1 MSNAMSKDEL
11 LEKLKPLL
19 RFSIATTL
27 KIKAPDYSA
36 SMETQNAVNNYLTF
50 VMAIGYNKALGGA
63 VNDLSEYYSAFLGE
77 AFDRHK
83 LEIEVQRCYDTF
95 RPEIAAFTSMHEM
108 NELNVVPDDI
118 WNFVLADLEIDE
130 SYDALRSDCQ

>member
-11 LEKLKPLL
+11 LEKLKTLL

-36 SMETQNAVNNYLTF
+36 SIETQNAVNNCLTV
-50 VMAIGYNKALGGA
+50 VMAIGYNKALYEA
-63 VNDLSEYYSAFLGE
+63 VDDLSEYYLAFWGGD
-77 AFDRHK
+77 FDRHK

-95 RPEIAAFTSMHEM
+95 RPEIVAFASMHEM

-118 WNFVLADLEIDE
+118 LNFVSADLEIDE
-130 SYDALRSDCQ
+130 SYDALRSDYQ